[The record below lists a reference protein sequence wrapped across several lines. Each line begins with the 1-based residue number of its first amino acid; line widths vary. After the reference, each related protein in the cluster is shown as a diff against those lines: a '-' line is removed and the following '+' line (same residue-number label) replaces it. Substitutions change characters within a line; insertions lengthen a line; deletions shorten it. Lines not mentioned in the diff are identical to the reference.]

1 MKKISIYLILV
12 FAFLFVPAFIST
24 VKNAEAERACTLEA
38 KVCPDGSAVGR
49 QGSNCEFAPCPG
61 EKDEDGD
68 KATKTP
74 TDDSDDD
81 IATSTDDSDDTAT
94 TTDDSNDT
102 ATTTD
107 NEDEDDAF
115 SKRAEERR
123 SRVATAVQEMH
134 RVASSTQATIG
145 EQIRVIAQEQNQEH
159 EQIETTLQNVSE
171 RGGFVR
177 FFIGPDYNE
186 IKKAEQSVEKYNEKL
201 QKMGEEV
208 SQLTAQDLID
218 SLNTQ
223 IKAMEE
229 VKTELQSEIEAQK
242 GGFSLFGWLNRLLSK

>member
-81 IATSTDDSDDTAT
+81 IATSTDDSDESDI
-94 TTDDSNDT
+94 
-102 ATTTD
+102 
-107 NEDEDDAF
+107 
-115 SKRAEERR
+115 ERT
-123 SRVATAVQEMH
+123 SI
-134 RVASSTQATIG
+134 SSTPEPIPVT
-145 EQIRVIAQEQNQEH
+145 
-159 EQIETTLQNVSE
+159 
-171 RGGFVR
+171 
-177 FFIGPDYNE
+177 
-186 IKKAEQSVEKYNEKL
+186 
-201 QKMGEEV
+201 
-208 SQLTAQDLID
+208 
-218 SLNTQ
+218 
-223 IKAMEE
+223 
-229 VKTELQSEIEAQK
+229 
-242 GGFSLFGWLNRLLSK
+242 GFSWPTVLGIAVGLLLIVSSVALII